1 MTQSRVLV
9 ILLFA
14 CLLAACSVAP
24 GKNAPRNSDS
34 SHSIALYRDI
44 VGVVQG
50 VGSQPGDTTLFIQ
63 LDDIPA
69 FVGPSGRPERV
80 SKMTLP
86 FRVDSKGATRPKV
99 GDRVIFD
106 AEVDWDAATPGTV
119 RNIRNSKLR

>member
-1 MTQSRVLV
+1 MTQSRIMV
-9 ILLFA
+9 IALFA

-24 GKNAPRNSDS
+24 GNNAPRNSES
-34 SHSIALYRDI
+34 SHAIALYHD
-44 VGVVQG
+44 VAGVVQG

-86 FRVDSKGATRPKV
+86 FRVDNNGATGLNV
-99 GDRVIFD
+99 GDRIIFD
-106 AEVDWDAATPGTV
+106 AAVDWDTAIPGTV
-119 RNIRNSKLR
+119 RNIRHSQLR